1 MSKEINYYR
10 ETEKRVSNL
19 EKILNQLNNDKIT
32 EEETLAV
39 LLEISK
45 DFIKNRRNEDMLFY
59 SLVDP
64 SDVPS
69 DVRVE
74 LAYEPTYL
82 ACGVII
88 YASLKYPG
96 ILADKTINDTLVYGL
111 SACTGRA
118 FKGHGYD
125 ETEGFLKAMDIFAKC
140 RVSEFLN
147 KYPEFNVRFTRQF
160 DKAVEYLRDGICTGK
175 VTDIWTKK
183 DYTEQAEPIY
193 RKIAEQSYKN

>member
-19 EKILNQLNNDKIT
+19 EKVLSRLDNAKIT
-32 EEETLAV
+32 EEEALAA

-45 DFIKNRRNEDMLFY
+45 DFIKNIRNEDMLFY

-69 DVRVE
+69 DVRVD
-74 LAYEPTYL
+74 LAYEPTYF
-82 ACGVII
+82 ACGVMM
-88 YASLKYPG
+88 YAALKYPA
-96 ILADKTINDTLVYGL
+96 ILDNKTINDTLVYGL
-111 SACTGRA
+111 NACTGRA

-125 ETEGFLKAMDIFAKC
+125 GTEGFLKAMNIFANC
-140 RVSEFLN
+140 RVSEFLD
-147 KYPEFNVRFTRQF
+147 KYPEFNVRFALQF

-175 VTDIWTKK
+175 VKDMWSGD
-183 DYTEQAEPIY
+183 DYTDKAEPIY
-193 RKIAEQSYKN
+193 RKITEHYSEN